1 MAGVLGL
8 SEPFE
13 TANVHV
19 LKNEVET
26 FQSMPI
32 TLTIKSVD
40 GRFSREISAKTC
52 PKKVTGTYKVEDWS
66 QSKEN
71 WEHLKNCEF
80 AKSAKRWI
88 PRFANWR
95 G

>member
-13 TANVHV
+13 NVKIHV
-19 LKNEVET
+19 LNVEVET

-32 TLTIKSVD
+32 KLTIQSAD

-71 WEHLKNCEF
+71 
-80 AKSAKRWI
+80 
-88 PRFANWR
+88 
-95 G
+95 